1 MKLSAEQIEKLYQF
15 TRKHFVE
22 FYDVQTE
29 LVDHLANDIEEQ
41 WQTNPE
47 HTFEAA
53 LDVAFKK
60 FGVFGFQDVL
70 EAKAKALNKYYW
82 RAVWDIYKCFFTLPK
97 LMFTL
102 AMCCLS
108 FLILKYTPHFGYT
121 ISGLLVT
128 FFILYTVKVVR
139 LNKSIKREQKHTG
152 RKWMYQELIGNLGGF
167 IGVAGAFVQF
177 IPRLSKN
184 QGVYQDYQIMLI
196 SFGVVAFALL
206 SYVILFIVPKKITTY
221 LKEEYK
227 AYYV

>member
-1 MKLSAEQIEKLYQF
+1 MTLSAEQIEKLYQF

-41 WQTNPE
+41 WETNPE
-47 HTFEAA
+47 DTFEAA
-53 LDVAFKK
+53 LDIAFKK
-60 FGVFGFQDVL
+60 FGVFGFQEVL

-121 ISGLLVT
+121 LGAIAVA
-128 FFILYTVKVVR
+128 FFALYLGQVML
-139 LNKSIKREQKHTG
+139 LNKAIKQEQK
-152 RKWMYQELIGNLGGF
+152 KLGVNGC
-167 IGVAGAFVQF
+167 IK
-177 IPRLSKN
+177 SC
-184 QGVYQDYQIMLI
+184 
-196 SFGVVAFALL
+196 
-206 SYVILFIVPKKITTY
+206 
-221 LKEEYK
+221 
-227 AYYV
+227 

>member
-1 MKLSAEQIEKLYQF
+1 MTLSAEQIEKLYQF

-41 WQTNPE
+41 WETNPE
-47 HTFEAA
+47 DTFEAA
-53 LDVAFKK
+53 LDISFKK
-60 FGVFGFQDVL
+60 FGVFGFQEVL

-121 ISGLLVT
+121 LGAIAVA
-128 FFILYTVKVVR
+128 FFALYLGQVML
-139 LNKSIKREQKHTG
+139 LNKAIKQEQKKTG
-152 RKWMYQELIGNLGGF
+152 RKWMYQELLGNLGGL
-167 IGVAGAFVQF
+167 IGLAGAFVQGLA
-177 IPRLSKN
+177 RLPKFRE
-184 QGVYQDYQIMLI
+184 GYHDYSIMLI
-196 SFGVVAFALL
+196 SIGVVGVALL
-206 SYVILFIVPKKITTY
+206 SYVTLFILPEKITTY